1 MQNKDGNNQYIN
13 QLLPNES
20 KFRGKNKTAK
30 RLGDEYKIS
39 QNTVKVYSRFAKSI
53 DYLSSEDSDFCEQ
66 VMKGQVK
73 LNAVKQRAVADTS
86 RKKQPKKVTVKDMP
100 NYDPDGEIMSLVY
113 TIPSWIGSMERILN
127 KQDINISTKEARQK
141 LNNELQNLKYM
152 ADTLILAMEVE
163 NG

>member
-1 MQNKDGNNQYIN
+1 
-13 QLLPNES
+13 
-20 KFRGKNKTAK
+20 
-30 RLGDEYKIS
+30 
-39 QNTVKVYSRFAKSI
+39 
-53 DYLSSEDSDFCEQ
+53 
-66 VMKGQVK
+66 MKGQVKLTQQDVTDILSHLPSK